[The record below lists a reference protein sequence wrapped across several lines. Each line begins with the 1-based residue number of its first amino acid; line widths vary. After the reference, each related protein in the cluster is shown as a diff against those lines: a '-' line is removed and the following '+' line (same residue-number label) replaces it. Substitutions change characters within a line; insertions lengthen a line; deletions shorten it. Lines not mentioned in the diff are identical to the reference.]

1 MRKKH
6 SGRSWKKWVFVFIHS
21 SKTIIQEDSDV
32 WDKFNLDDYDDEP
45 GIIDP
50 GSIGALVHEGEDE
63 YTPVGEFDKEDEED
77 LVIKPEDHVLLA
89 GVDSPEGTA
98 AIEVFLSL

>member
-1 MRKKH
+1 M
-6 SGRSWKKWVFVFIHS
+6 V
-21 SKTIIQEDSDV
+21 QEDSEV

-50 GSIGALVHEGEDE
+50 GCIGALVHEGEDD
-63 YTPVGEFDKEDEED
+63 YTPVGEFDEEDQDD

-98 AIEVFLSL
+98 AIEVIYLILFYIVSFVVRSITSTI